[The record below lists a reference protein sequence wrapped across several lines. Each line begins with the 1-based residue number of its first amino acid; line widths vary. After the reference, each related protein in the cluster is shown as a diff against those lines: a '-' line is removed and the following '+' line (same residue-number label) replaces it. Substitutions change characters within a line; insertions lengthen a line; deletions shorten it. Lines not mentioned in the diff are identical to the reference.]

1 MTQKRLPTAAQLKE
15 MAQINIHTVEKESL
29 VSAEGVQIHTEL
41 SDRERLEDYI
51 RQIGKLP
58 ERTDDTREL
67 SQTREEQQ
75 GQNEPPEPE
84 TAAGKEPKE
93 DDEEISEEVVEAAK
107 KRLGRV

>member
-51 RQIGKLP
+51 RQIKNPYCYISHGVAVKISFTGKCTL
-58 ERTDDTREL
+58 EESL
-67 SQTREEQQ
+67 SRC
-75 GQNEPPEPE
+75 
-84 TAAGKEPKE
+84 
-93 DDEEISEEVVEAAK
+93 IS
-107 KRLGRV
+107 L